1 MSFLRDEVFTSQ
13 QMKEEME
20 QALHLGARGWAGCGP
35 PRCREGRAGSR
46 GIVCRWTM
54 AVLREGV
61 RSTHIWAE
69 AEPVGAVTR
78 RES

>member
-20 QALHLGARGWAGCGP
+20 QALHLGARGWAAVV
-35 PRCREGRAGSR
+35 RLAAMREGQAREGLCAG
-46 GIVCRWTM
+46 GRWRY
-54 AVLREGV
+54 LGKGV
-61 RSTHIWAE
+61 RSTHIRAE
-69 AEPVGAVTR
+69 AETVGAVTR